1 MTHGQGV
8 LCLLHWHG
16 ERPFG
21 LTALGVCPDR
31 LREAE
36 AKTTTALAGPALP
49 TSWQS
54 AEPALRRR
62 LVESC
67 RTIPTAGLWHVTDE
81 RPAVDGERARRDCL
95 RALSAEWPG
104 ASHLSAE
111 EADRLPGLT
120 ALGRLT
126 ALVCRMPPEVW
137 PDAEEDLLGIYDTY
151 TVGTLPDDPC

>member
-1 MTHGQGV
+1 MAGRT
-8 LCLLHWHG
+8 
-16 ERPFG
+16 P
-21 LTALGVCPDR
+21 LG
-31 LREAE
+31 
-36 AKTTTALAGPALP
+36 AGRSYEG
-49 TSWQS
+49 TND
-54 AEPALRRR
+54 
-62 LVESC
+62 SC
-67 RTIPTAGLWHVTDE
+67 RTIPTAGLWLVTDE

-137 PDAEEDLLGIYDTY
+137 LDTEEDLLGIYDTY